1 MNYIST
7 RGYDKKYS
15 AAEAII
21 TGIAPDGGLFVPET
35 IPQISKDE
43 IEEMKNMQFYQLSAR
58 VLSKFLTDFTENEL
72 LEYTAAAYSEEK

>member
-35 IPQISKDE
+35 IPQISAGE
-43 IEEMKNMQFYQLSAR
+43 IEEMKNMQFFQISAR
-58 VLSKFLTDFTENEL
+58 VLSKYLTDFTDPAR
-72 LEYTAAAYSEEK
+72 TAQRL